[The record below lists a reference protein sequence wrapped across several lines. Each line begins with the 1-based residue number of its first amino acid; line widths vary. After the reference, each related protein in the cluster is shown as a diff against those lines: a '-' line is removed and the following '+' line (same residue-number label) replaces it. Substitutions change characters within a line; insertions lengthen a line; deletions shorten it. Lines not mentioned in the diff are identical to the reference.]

1 MTRRAGP
8 GPFFSPLVLF
18 TLRSMRSRL
27 PILAVAVAVAATGAG
42 CGSGNGKSNSAPLAP
57 AGVVSAK
64 LTGASEVPKGSPG
77 GSGTATVTLDTK
89 GGKACWTLAVKG
101 ISHALSAHVHKG
113 QPGAVGPVLI
123 PLGDRFAT
131 KGCVLAPA
139 KSIAAVAR
147 NPGAF
152 YVNVHTR
159 KYLNGAIR
167 GQLRARARD

>member
-1 MTRRAGP
+1 
-8 GPFFSPLVLF
+8 
-18 TLRSMRSRL
+18 MRSRL

-42 CGSGNGKSNSAPLAP
+42 CGSGSGKSKAARVAP
-57 AGVVSAK
+57 AGVVSAT
-64 LTGASEVPKGSPG
+64 LTGAGEVPKGSPL

-89 GGKACWTLAVKG
+89 GGKACWTLAVNG
-101 ISHALSAHVHKG
+101 ISHALSAHVHRG
-113 QPGAVGPVLI
+113 RAGVVGPVVI
-123 PLGDRFAT
+123 PLGARFAT

-167 GQLRARARD
+167 GQLRARAGH